1 MSLLGWLQY
10 RALLLTTHPRRYAN
24 LFRTIYERRCRC
36 LVEIG
41 TWNGAHAE
49 QMLRT
54 AAARAPIQTVRYR
67 GFDLFE
73 DLTDELCTQ
82 EFSKRPPSREA
93 VLERLQ
99 RTGADIRLFQGNT
112 RTTLPLAVD
121 ELRQAD
127 FIFIDG
133 GHSVETIASDWRVVE
148 SAMGRDATV
157 VFDDYYTHDPHAPEG
172 VGCQTIIDALDRS
185 AYEVEVLD
193 PTDTFR
199 KDWGLLR
206 VRMVRVRRR

>member
-1 MSLLGWLQY
+1 MSLLRWLQF
-10 RALLLTTHPRRYAN
+10 RILLLTTHPRRYAN

-54 AAARAPIQTVRYR
+54 AAARAPIHTVRYR

-82 EFSKRPPSREA
+82 EFSKRPPSYDA
-93 VLERLQ
+93 VRERLE
-99 RTGADIRLFQGNT
+99 RTGADIRLFKGNT
-112 RTTLPLAVD
+112 RTTLPLAID
-121 ELRQAD
+121 ELRNAD
-127 FIFIDG
+127 FVFIDG
-133 GHSVETIASDWRVVE
+133 GHSVETVASDWRVVE
-148 SAMGRDATV
+148 SAMDRDATV
-157 VFDDYYTHDPHAPEG
+157 IFDDYYTQDARAPEG
-172 VGCQTIIDALDRS
+172 VGCQTIIDALDRT
-185 AYEVEVLD
+185 AYEVEVLE

-199 KDWGLLR
+199 KSWGLLR